1 LSQRKEL
8 EKKSKTKIA
17 AFPIDKSFA
26 KKKIIACVRK
36 KNKKSCESSF

>member
-17 AFPIDKSFA
+17 TFPIDKSFA
-26 KKKIIACVRK
+26 KKKNYSLCK
-36 KNKKSCESSF
+36 KEKQKAL

>member
-1 LSQRKEL
+1 LSQQKEL

-26 KKKIIACVRK
+26 KKNYSLCK
-36 KNKKSCESSF
+36 KEKQKVL